1 MNRQHICF
9 VFVLYVSSI
18 FFSIK
23 LCVFNDLDFFDRYA
37 YAVCVLPDD
46 LSFFPFV
53 RSPRIYENRVGM
65 TPKNIAPNFVSR
77 KRKKGIQIALRVCK
91 SFDG

>member
-1 MNRQHICF
+1 MRREKKHFFAFSFFYLTAMNRQHICF

-53 RSPRIYENRVGM
+53 RSA
-65 TPKNIAPNFVSR
+65 KNVR
-77 KRKKGIQIALRVCK
+77 K
-91 SFDG
+91 